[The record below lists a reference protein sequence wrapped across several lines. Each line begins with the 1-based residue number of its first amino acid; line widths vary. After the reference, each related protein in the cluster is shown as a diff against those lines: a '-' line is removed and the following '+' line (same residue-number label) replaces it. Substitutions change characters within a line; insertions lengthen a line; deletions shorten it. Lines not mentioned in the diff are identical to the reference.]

1 MRIVQSLNN
10 IARSIACWRY
20 SMREAV
26 AALWGYWP
34 SSGSVLACNVS
45 SKSQV
50 SAGIPLVEA
59 ERRSRIPSVPRPAMG
74 SDDQAVDASES
85 KKVYG
90 ILKALD
96 ELLEDATAGDP
107 MGAFQFWGEFRI
119 LSGVPQP
126 FRGTHSKGAG
136 VAYVRPH
143 SEMHP

>member
-1 MRIVQSLNN
+1 
-10 IARSIACWRY
+10 
-20 SMREAV
+20 MREAV
-26 AALWGYWP
+26 ATLWGYWP

-96 ELLEDATAGDP
+96 ELLEDATAGGLDVDTP
-107 MGAFQFWGEFRI
+107 C
-119 LSGVPQP
+119 VP
-126 FRGTHSKGAG
+126 
-136 VAYVRPH
+136 
-143 SEMHP
+143 